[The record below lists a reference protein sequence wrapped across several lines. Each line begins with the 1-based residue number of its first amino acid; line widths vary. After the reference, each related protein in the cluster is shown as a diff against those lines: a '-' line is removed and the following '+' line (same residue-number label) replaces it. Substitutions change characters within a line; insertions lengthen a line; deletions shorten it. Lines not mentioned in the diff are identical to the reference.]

1 MGRWRVGSILDMT
14 QYENYGL
21 SGINAAS
28 IKASVRPQDDLFQ
41 FTNGTWLDNEEIPS
55 DRSRYG
61 AFDRLRE
68 LSEDRVKAIIEDVAA
83 ESGEP
88 GSIAQKIGDL
98 YASFMD
104 EATIE
109 AKGIDPIV
117 DDLALAQTPT
127 TAEEFA
133 KVLGTLEARGHGG
146 LFYHYVNTDDRDS
159 SSYVSFVGQAGLSLP
174 DESYYREEQHAALVT
189 ELEAHMVRMFAIAG
203 IADGE
208 AHAARV
214 IGLERSIAAHH
225 WDSVR
230 DRDAELTYT
239 KMTLDEFRALMPAFA
254 LDTYLEHS
262 LTPATVL
269 EPVVVR
275 QPSFFSG
282 VSSLLENF
290 DAAAWQS
297 WLLWHTL
304 SGSAGYLHAALVEEN
319 FAFYGTTL
327 SGVPAMRERWKRG
340 VGLVE
345 GALGEAIGEVFVARH
360 FPPAAKARMEG
371 LVANL
376 IEAYRVDIA
385 ALDWMT
391 EETKQRAFVKL
402 DKFTPKIGYP
412 NKWRDYSALSI
423 TREDLVANL
432 AAINV
437 FARNYMFAKI
447 GQPVDR
453 DEWFMYPQ
461 TVNAYYNPGMNEIV
475 FPAAILQPPF
485 FNLEADDAVN
495 YGGIGAVIGH
505 EIGHGFDDQGSK
517 YDGDGNLVNWWT
529 DDDRREFE
537 NRTKALIAQYD
548 ELSPL
553 AAPDTKLNGALTIGE
568 NIGDLGGLTIALKAY
583 ELSLRG
589 EEAPIIDGFTGVQ
602 RVFLGWAQVWRGK
615 ARPEE
620 ARRLA
625 TIDPHSPAEA
635 RCNQIVRNLDEFYE
649 AFDVTEGD
657 GLYLSPDQ
665 RVRIW

>member
-1 MGRWRVGSILDMT
+1 
-14 QYENYGL
+14 
-21 SGINAAS
+21 
-28 IKASVRPQDDLFQ
+28 
-41 FTNGTWLDNEEIPS
+41 
-55 DRSRYG
+55 
-61 AFDRLRE
+61 
-68 LSEDRVKAIIEDVAA
+68 
-83 ESGEP
+83 
-88 GSIAQKIGDL
+88 
-98 YASFMD
+98 MD
-104 EATIE
+104 EASIE
-109 AKGIDPIV
+109 AKGISPIAE
-117 DDLALAQTPT
+117 DLALAQTPT
-127 TAEEFA
+127 TVTQFAE
-133 KVLGTLEARGHGG
+133 VLGTLEARGHGG

-159 SSYVSFVGQAGLSLP
+159 TSYVSFVGQAGLSLP
-174 DESYYREEQHAALVT
+174 VESYYREEQHAALVT
-189 ELEAHMVRMFAIAG
+189 ELEAHMGRMFAIAG
-203 IADGE
+203 IADGSE
-208 AHAARV
+208 HARRV
-214 IGLERSIAAHH
+214 IALERTIASHH
-225 WDSVR
+225 WDTVR
-230 DRDAELTYT
+230 DRDAELTYN
-239 KMTLDEFRALMPAFA
+239 KMTFDEFESLWLAFPLA
-254 LDTYLEHS
+254 TYLENALVPRH
-262 LTPATVL
+262 VL

-282 VSSLLENF
+282 ISTMLEDF
-290 DAAAWQS
+290 DASSWQS

-304 SGSAGYLHAALVEEN
+304 SGSAGYLHAALVAEN

-327 SGVPAMRERWKRG
+327 TGAPTMRDRWKRG

-360 FPPAAKARMEG
+360 FPPAAKARMES

-391 EETKQRAFVKL
+391 EETKQKAFVKL
-402 DKFTPKIGYP
+402 EKFTPKIGYP
-412 NKWRDYSALSI
+412 NKWRDYSALEI
-423 TREDLVANL
+423 TRNDLVANL
-432 AAINV
+432 SAINV
-437 FARNYMFAKI
+437 FARDYMFGKI
-447 GQPVDR
+447 GRPVDR

-517 YDGDGNLVNWWT
+517 YDGDGNLSNWWS
-529 DDDRREFE
+529 DADREEFE
-537 NRTKALIAQYD
+537 KRAAALIAQYD

-553 AAPDTKLNGALTIGE
+553 AAPDVKLNGALTIGE

-583 ELSLRG
+583 ELSLDG
-589 EEAPIIDGFTGVQ
+589 AQAPVIDGFTGVQ

-625 TIDPHSPAEA
+625 TIDPHAPAEA
-635 RCNQIVRNLDEFYE
+635 RCNQIVRNLNEFYE
-649 AFDVTEGD
+649 AFDVTASDALFLARE
-657 GLYLSPDQ
+657 Q